1 MKSLQ
6 SYDQRLESLTA
17 ERVRLA
23 KKYADQRKIYGMRK
37 AELDVLLA
45 GKILS
50 LVEKKKNIG
59 YEVAVLM
66 AMADE
71 KDGKTFADIHK
82 EMTTSYNNFKAI
94 ERMLDALE
102 SQIMSVQSI
111 MKWNLDGERKEST

>member
-1 MKSLQ
+1 MKQLQ
-6 SYDQRLESLTA
+6 NYDQRLESLTA

-50 LVEKKKNIG
+50 LVEKKKNVG

-66 AMADE
+66 CMADE
-71 KDGKTFADIHK
+71 KDGKIFADIHK

-111 MKWNLDGERKEST
+111 MRYNRENDGKEGS

>member
-1 MKSLQ
+1 
-6 SYDQRLESLTA
+6 
-17 ERVRLA
+17 
-23 KKYADQRKIYGMRK
+23 MRK

-50 LVEKKKNIG
+50 LVEKKKNVG

-66 AMADE
+66 CMADE
-71 KDGKTFADIHK
+71 KDGKIFADIHK

-111 MKWNLDGERKEST
+111 MRYNRENDGKEGS

>member
-1 MKSLQ
+1 
-6 SYDQRLESLTA
+6 
-17 ERVRLA
+17 
-23 KKYADQRKIYGMRK
+23 MRK